1 MHHIHTTDGL
11 VIQSRNHGE
20 ANKIVHIFT
29 RDLGLIVAV
38 AQGIR
43 FEKSKLRYNI
53 RDYFFS
59 SFSLVHGKEF
69 WRIVGAEELF
79 EVSGEGG
86 LKGSKVAIL
95 NRVSSILTRLILG
108 EEKHEDLFDCLWNF
122 AKFEIPNDAGQ
133 EFLSIVESL
142 LVVRILYRLGYV
154 ARNQELDS
162 DLVKSNFDR
171 DKIVAL
177 MPQRVNINRLINNA
191 LRESHL

>member
-59 SFSLVHGKEF
+59 SFSLVYGKEF

-122 AKFEIPNDAGQ
+122 AKFEIPKDAGQ
-133 EFLSIVESL
+133 DFLSIVESL

-162 DLVKSNFDR
+162 DLIESNFDR

>member
-38 AQGIR
+38 VQGIR

-53 RDYFFS
+53 RDYTFS

-69 WRIVGAEELF
+69 WRIVGAEELPEF
-79 EVSGEGG
+79 LGNEG
-86 LKGSKVAIL
+86 LRSTKVVIF
-95 NRVSSILTRLILG
+95 NRVSSLLLRLVLG

-122 AKFEIPNDAGQ
+122 AKFEIPNDASQ
-133 EFLSIVESL
+133 DFLSIVESL

-154 ARNQELDS
+154 GRNQQLDGELITS
-162 DLVKSNFDR
+162 SFDADR
-171 DKIVAL
+171 ITSL
-177 MPQRVNINRLINNA
+177 IPERVNINRLINNA